1 MAMFERGSGR
11 LTGIAFG
18 LVAAFTLLALTGCT
32 AGNGTSEPSQQTQT
46 AGPSTAEPPT
56 ATSAPSN
63 LELWDKAIP
72 VGKSQT
78 RQGLQ
83 LTLGAIGLGSPSKVL
98 KPQDQEQFAK
108 AYPNAKSILVVEL
121 EAYNPTSATS
131 SLPVYTSTT
140 ALVNDEQV
148 DIDMTLSDVTTEI
161 LSGARKDMTAI
172 FIVTRY
178 TPDEIHTV
186 RFVLQKTISFTLP
199 ESETTYDFTVPVP

>member
-1 MAMFERGSGR
+1 
-11 LTGIAFG
+11 
-18 LVAAFTLLALTGCT
+18 
-32 AGNGTSEPSQQTQT
+32 
-46 AGPSTAEPPT
+46 
-56 ATSAPSN
+56 
-63 LELWDKAIP
+63 LWDKAIP
-72 VGKSQT
+72 VGESQT
-78 RQGLQ
+78 REGLQ
-83 LTLGAIGLGSPSKVL
+83 LTLGAIGLGTPSKVL
-98 KPQDQEQFAK
+98 SAKDQEQFAK

-121 EAYNPTSATS
+121 EAYNRAAATS

-148 DIDMTLSDVTTEI
+148 DIDMTLSDVATEI

-199 ESETTYDFTVPVP
+199 ESETTYDFTVHVP